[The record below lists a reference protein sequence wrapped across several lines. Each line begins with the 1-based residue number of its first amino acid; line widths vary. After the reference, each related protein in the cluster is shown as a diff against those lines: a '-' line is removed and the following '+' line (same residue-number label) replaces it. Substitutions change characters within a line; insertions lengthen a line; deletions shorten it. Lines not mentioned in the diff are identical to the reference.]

1 MFTEKYR
8 PNTFDEVV
16 GNKEIVD
23 AIKNS
28 IETGNRCIRMIITG
42 QHGLGKTT
50 LARIIAKHLL
60 KANPDTDLAKEPR
73 YREIDCTVRGS
84 IDEIRLRVS
93 HLNHPGLFGGPIIH
107 VFDECSA
114 ISKEAQNVFLK
125 PLENCPQ
132 FNHFIFL
139 TSEPEKII
147 KPLVDRLTHR
157 KLQPLT
163 KQEIVRRLK
172 QICKHEGLTV
182 DIRILLNIASEAE
195 GQIRK
200 AIQLLEDFISLP
212 DPDKDKLLK
221 KLTKSEPDSIPKDN
235 LGEGDASLHNL
246 CEKNTAEKQIDSE
259 EVNLAPSES
268 ASVSVDEKA
277 PDVDVDEEVPVI
289 TNRAN
294 GPSIRYL
301 EAITKTAITSTEML
315 NTDYPEP
322 RRFLTPFI
330 NEDTLTMIYAAAGV
344 GKSWLSLLIAM
355 ALTRSKGMQLNFSSL
370 HVVEQCGVV
379 VIDAEMSRYDL
390 KQRISKLAGPLG
402 EENENTPLTL
412 ITSEDII
419 ETVDT
424 PINID
429 DIGWRNSIYLYMK
442 NNPHYKVLILDNLSS
457 LSGGNSESSRE
468 AIAPINQW
476 LLSLKRLGIAVLI
489 IHHSSKSGG
498 YRGHSSRID
507 NLNTV
512 INLTRLKKTDELHFE
527 VNFDKTRAA
536 KPGDAN
542 SFILEA
548 NPHPDNPDWLNWNW
562 YNKEN
567 ENTSSGNKVDEIM
580 AYLMLNKV
588 KQQKVAQHFKIC
600 QSTVSNCRQKAINEG
615 YITKAGDITDAGRQ
629 FIEKLGISWDD
640 PGLDLAA

>member
-8 PNTFDEVV
+8 PTTFDEVV
-16 GNKEIVD
+16 GNKTVID
-23 AIKNS
+23 SIKYS
-28 IETGNRCIRMIITG
+28 IESGDKCIRMIITG
-42 QHGLGKTT
+42 QPGVGKTT
-50 LARIIAKHLL
+50 LARIIAKHML
-60 KANPDTDLAKEPR
+60 KVNSNFDISSDPR
-73 YREIDCTVRGS
+73 YREIDCTVRGCKK
-84 IDEIRLRVS
+84 EISERVS
-93 HLNHPGLFGGPIIH
+93 HLNHVGLFGGPMIH

-114 ISKEAQNVFLK
+114 LSKKAQEVLLK
-125 PLENCPQ
+125 PLESCPQ

-139 TSEPEKII
+139 TSEPEKVH
-147 KPLVDRLTHR
+147 KPLLDRLTHR
-157 KLQPLT
+157 KLKPLT

-212 DPDKDKLLK
+212 DPDKDELLK
-221 KLTKSEPDSIPKDN
+221 KLTKSEPDSIRNDN
-235 LGEGDASLHNL
+235 LGESDSSLHNSG
-246 CEKNTAEKQIDSE
+246 EKNTAEKQIDCE
-259 EVNLAPSES
+259 DENIAPSEI
-268 ASVSVDEKA
+268 ASVNVDEKA
-277 PDVDVDEEVPVI
+277 PVI
-289 TNRAN
+289 INKAN
-294 GPSIRYL
+294 GASIRYL
-301 EAITKTAITSTEML
+301 EAMTKTAITSTEML
-315 NTDYPEP
+315 NTDYPKP
-322 RRFLTPFI
+322 RSFLAPFI

-402 EENENTPLTL
+402 EEIESTPLTI

-419 ETVDT
+419 ESVDT

-442 NNPHYKVLILDNLSS
+442 NNPQYKVLILDNLSS

-512 INLTRLKKTDELHFE
+512 ISLTRLKKTDELHFE
-527 VNFDKTRAA
+527 VNFNKTRAA
-536 KPGDAN
+536 KPGDAT

-548 NPHPDNPDWLNWNW
+548 KPHPDNPDWLRWDW

-567 ENTSSGNKVDEIM
+567 ENTSSVNKIDEIM

-615 YITKAGDITDAGRQ
+615 YITKTGDITDAGRQ